1 MGKYL
6 LGIMTAQR
14 HWGAGLDI
22 DCSVSFQ
29 LEMNSQTL
37 AEIQFLSSGK
47 HVTAIN
53 FILMAVS
60 NKQTKKTHHFFKIKH
75 SPFKQHSRR
84 SAGC

>member
-6 LGIMTAQR
+6 LGFMTAQR

-22 DCSVSFQ
+22 DCSASFQ

-37 AEIQFLSSGK
+37 AEIQCPSNGK
-47 HVTAIN
+47 HVITIN
-53 FILMAVS
+53 LILMAVS
-60 NKQTKKTHHFFKIKH
+60 NKTNKKNHFFKMKH

>member
-22 DCSVSFQ
+22 DCSVSFR

-53 FILMAVS
+53 FILVAVS
-60 NKQTKKTHHFFKIKH
+60 NKQTKKKSLFQNQTQ
-75 SPFKQHSRR
+75 PF
-84 SAGC
+84 